1 MIFTELWL
9 DIIKEIYFTTY
20 QSDFLDQ
27 LRTNKIRLLEKSNFN
42 HRLAITVFSLIKF
55 IGINWREVCDLQK
68 HFEEGNDTDN
78 NLFDLST
85 AFPSWIFVPFD
96 QFYVFSI
103 GWVLFLTWIHFR
115 DAEFLSRKEQFDVW
129 CVLQD
134 RQIKIEVLYQ
144 SKFSP
149 QGHKICCSG
158 SPSDQ
163 FVTFLLLIHR
173 RRGNVNVIILL
184 SVSFTFLA
192 HRVESS
198 VSLWGDFSTALEK
211 VRSRVQPGP
220 SGVQENQHH
229 RVRLSMEL
237 FLLLWQMVMGGLEDP
252 GEPVKW
258 YDISH
263 NIWYEQTKSNS
274 VEPTK

>member
-9 DIIKEIYFTTY
+9 DRIKEIYITTY

-55 IGINWREVCDLQK
+55 IGINWREVSDLQK
-68 HFEEGNDTDN
+68 HFEEGNDRDN

-85 AFPSWIFVPFD
+85 AFPSWSFVPFD

-144 SKFSP
+144 SKFPP

-163 FVTFLLLIHR
+163 FVTFLLLIHPTGEEMSTSLFCYRSALLCWLTEWSPVSHCGETSAQPWR
-173 RRGNVNVIILL
+173 RSGAGFSRDQVGFKKINTIAWGFQWSSSSFCDRWWWVAWKTPGNL
-184 SVSFTFLA
+184 
-192 HRVESS
+192 
-198 VSLWGDFSTALEK
+198 
-211 VRSRVQPGP
+211 
-220 SGVQENQHH
+220 
-229 RVRLSMEL
+229 
-237 FLLLWQMVMGGLEDP
+237 
-252 GEPVKW
+252 
-258 YDISH
+258 
-263 NIWYEQTKSNS
+263 
-274 VEPTK
+274 